1 MDNKLLIIGLLAFS
15 LVLFGCAK
23 GGSTTAPSS
32 GASVGAG
39 APSSAPSGQVEPS
52 GETEGAGTTEP
63 EAGGEG
69 QQAPPETQT
78 GGEVEPAPENNSEE
92 DIGGLFN
99 IDTVQ
104 PESGSGYDVP
114 AAGEE

>member
-1 MDNKLLIIGLLAFS
+1 
-15 LVLFGCAK
+15 
-23 GGSTTAPSS
+23 
-32 GASVGAG
+32 
-39 APSSAPSGQVEPS
+39 
-52 GETEGAGTTEP
+52 
-63 EAGGEG
+63 
-69 QQAPPETQT
+69 
-78 GGEVEPAPENNSEE
+78 VEPAPENNSEE